1 MTMMRRPSRRVR
13 WTTYDCVM
21 RGWGELGGR
30 CKGWEQGKRGCI
42 HHSKPEFRYWVTSF
56 CQELYMV
63 GLALGSSLWVLNNSP
78 LSNSDMEYPDGTAW
92 LRGSL
97 ARIGTAFTTLNQY
110 LNMWNQI

>member
-1 MTMMRRPSRRVR
+1 
-13 WTTYDCVM
+13 
-21 RGWGELGGR
+21 
-30 CKGWEQGKRGCI
+30 
-42 HHSKPEFRYWVTSF
+42 
-56 CQELYMV
+56 MV